1 MAHRI
6 ETALIS
12 GEASAEVMLRRNDG
26 EPVPFL
32 VVGRRVTLDG
42 KPHIVGVGTDL
53 TERKF
58 AERAIKRLN
67 TELERRVAERTS
79 QLSAAPER
87 ARIVQLFGLPMICV
101 RHCGPSRATVQSWA
115 PTMATSSTMRQKNSS
130 AGYGQRYIAWVS

>member
-1 MAHRI
+1 
-6 ETALIS
+6 
-12 GEASAEVMLRRNDG
+12 MLRRDDA

-79 QLSAAPER
+79 QLSAALSELESFSYSVSHDLR
-87 ARIVQLFGLPMICV
+87 APLR
-101 RHCGPSRATVQSWA
+101 PSRATVQSWA
-115 PTMATSSTMRQKNSS
+115 PTMATSSTMRRKNSC
-130 AGYGQRYIAWVS
+130 AAYGQRYIAWGS

>member
-1 MAHRI
+1 
-6 ETALIS
+6 
-12 GEASAEVMLRRNDG
+12 MLRRNDA

-79 QLSAAPER
+79 QLSAALSELESFSYSVSHDLR
-87 ARIVQLFGLPMICV
+87 APL
-101 RHCGPSRATVQSWA
+101 RAIEGY
-115 PTMATSSTMRQKNSS
+115 S
-130 AGYGQRYIAWVS
+130 AILGSDYGDKLDDEAKELLRRYGQRYIAWGS